1 MHPVRHGDPDTCRD
15 RICLRMV
22 QGQGREDCRDSHRLR
37 CAAIR
42 RHVRGKG
49 CDVKQT
55 IRQNLEQRTFMAVV
69 KRTQVIN
76 KPVDVVFQT
85 VVDVSSFPNWNPTT
99 PSARKLS
106 NGEIGN
112 GTRFELEIRGIG
124 KVQHELREFDRNKQV
139 RLVPSFKLLS
149 GGHRFIFTAE
159 GAKTRIDHELEM
171 TTKGVFKI
179 FTPLMG
185 MMGKKNLRDTANAL
199 QRYLERT

>member
-1 MHPVRHGDPDTCRD
+1 
-15 RICLRMV
+15 
-22 QGQGREDCRDSHRLR
+22 
-37 CAAIR
+37 
-42 RHVRGKG
+42 
-49 CDVKQT
+49 
-55 IRQNLEQRTFMAVV
+55 MAVITC
-69 KRTQVIN
+69 TQVIN

-85 VVDVSSFPNWNPTT
+85 VVDVASFPNWNRNT

-112 GTRFELEIRGIG
+112 GTRFELELRGLG

-139 RLVPSFKLLS
+139 RLVPSFKILS

-171 TTKGVFKI
+171 SPKGVFKI
-179 FTPLMG
+179 FTPLIG
-185 MMGKKNLRDTANAL
+185 IVGKKNLRDTANAL